1 MADKFKFEIITPENT
16 IYNKDSEEVTI
27 PSYEGLMTIL
37 KDHIPLVTFLRPGI
51 ITVKNDETRQFY
63 TEEGTVEFSNNKML
77 ILTSRTYDTQTLEKS
92 KINEMIEEA
101 TKDFNKKD
109 IDDKMRFFLSHKIDT
124 LKEIT

>member
-1 MADKFKFEIITPENT
+1 MVFLP
-16 IYNKDSEEVTI
+16 
-27 PSYEGLMTIL
+27 LLIL
-37 KDHIPLVTFLRPGI
+37 LETGAVLFLRPGI